1 MDLTNNYSL
10 IRLFD
15 AEPIINHIMSL
26 NDDDRYLRF
35 GYMPS
40 NDMIRS
46 YVNKSITGTNTKTK
60 ADFWFGIATQ
70 HSELVATAHI
80 VVRDDVAEFAF
91 TTDDKYRGKKLG
103 QLLFARGYQ
112 LVVEY
117 QVKNIYLCM
126 LSKNKSMQHI
136 AKKFGMSVLTEGT
149 DSEASVNISYPVPL
163 SRLDEVKMSCI
174 DKNLFERK

>member
-1 MDLTNNYSL
+1 MTDINYSL
-10 IRLFD
+10 IRLFESD
-15 AEPIINHIMSL
+15 PILDHILSL
-26 NDDDRYLRF
+26 KDDDRYLRF

-40 NDMIRS
+40 DDMIKA
-46 YVNKSITGTNTKTK
+46 YIDKSLSGVNTKTK
-60 ADFWFGIATQ
+60 ADFWFGITT
-70 HSELVATAHI
+70 SGGDLIATAHI
-80 VVRDDVAEFAF
+80 VLRDDVAEFAF

-112 LVVEY
+112 LIVEY
-117 QVKNIYLCM
+117 QIKNIYLCM

-163 SRLDEVKMSCI
+163 SRLDEVKMTCI